1 MLKDNIFMYYFLKVK
16 EQFIS
21 LHLIYI
27 KHFMA
32 NNYLLNYWI
41 NEVHWG
47 YNYLLVVI
55 LLLVISI
62 LLYRIRKL
70 QKTIKKTNHSY
81 RFSFD
86 ILDNLPFPIFVKDIT
101 NDFRYYYW
109 NKESAAQ
116 SGISSEE
123 AIGHTD
129 YEIYGEERGE
139 KYRHIDKELIQ
150 AGKVYRK
157 EEKYTTPDGITHDT
171 IAVKSII
178 SWEGEKK
185 WLLATRW
192 DITQLKNY
200 ERELVAAKEE
210 LEKALK
216 KQKLA
221 LKSIDFGLIYIDKNY
236 RVQWEETRQIASLVK
251 GRRYIPGKICYQTS
265 ALRNEPCGQCAFK
278 KAIEQGK
285 IIRHTIRV
293 DDVDF
298 EVTATPVFG
307 DEKETEIIGGLLRFE
322 NITEKLKMDKM
333 LQEAKEKAEESN
345 RLKSA
350 FLANMSHEIRTP
362 LNAIVGFSE
371 MVCQTEGK
379 IIRHTIRVDDV
390 DFEVTATPVFGD
402 EKETEIIGGLLRFE
416 NITEKLKMDKMLQ
429 EAKEKAEE
437 SNRLKSAF
445 LANMSHEIRTP
456 LNAIVGF
463 SEMVCQTEEEEERK
477 EFVKIISSNNIL
489 LLQLIDDILDLSKI
503 EAGTMEFTFA
513 QTDINELMEGICRQM
528 QEKNSSPDIQILFTE
543 KADQCMMYTDRIRL
557 SQVIINFT
565 NNALKFTPK
574 GSIEMGYRIEEAK
587 DEIYFYVKDTGIGIP
602 ADKIDKVFERFVKL
616 NSFIKGT
623 GLGLAICRVI
633 VERLGGVIG
642 VESKE
647 GEGSRFWFRIPRSE
661 KIEK

>member
-1 MLKDNIFMYYFLKVK
+1 
-16 EQFIS
+16 
-21 LHLIYI
+21 
-27 KHFMA
+27 MA
-32 NNYLLNYWI
+32 NNILLISWISEAYWS
-41 NEVHWG
+41 
-47 YNYLLVVI
+47 YNYLLVII
-55 LLLVISI
+55 LLLIISI

-139 KYRHIDKELIQ
+139 KYRNIDKELVQ
-150 AGKVYRK
+150 EGKVYRK
-157 EEKYTTPDGITHDT
+157 EEKYITPDGITHDT

-178 SWEGEKK
+178 SWEGEKR

-192 DITQLKNY
+192 EITQLKNY

-322 NITEKLKMDKM
+322 NITEKLKM
-333 LQEAKEKAEESN
+333 N
-345 RLKSA
+345 R
-350 FLANMSHEIRTP
+350 
-362 LNAIVGFSE
+362 
-371 MVCQTEGK
+371 
-379 IIRHTIRVDDV
+379 
-390 DFEVTATPVFGD
+390 
-402 EKETEIIGGLLRFE
+402 
-416 NITEKLKMDKMLQ
+416 MLQ

-463 SEMVCQTEEEEERK
+463 SEMVCQTEEEEEK
-477 EFVKIISSNNIL
+477 QEFVKIISSNNIL

-503 EAGTMEFTFA
+503 EAGMIDLVMGRVDVPQLCREVIATFSHKKRDTA
-513 QTDINELMEGICRQM
+513 VELRFDENSPQIVIDADKNRIM
-528 QEKNSSPDIQILFTE
+528 QV
-543 KADQCMMYTDRIRL
+543 L
-557 SQVIINFT
+557 SNFLT
-565 NNALKFTPK
+565 NALKFTTK
-574 GSIEMGYRIEEAK
+574 GSITLSYLLE
-587 DEIYFYVKDTGIGIP
+587 DESQVRFCVTDTGKGIP
-602 ADKIDKVFERFVKL
+602 DEQKHEIFNRFVKL
-616 NSFIKGT
+616 DSFVQGA
-623 GLGLAICRVI
+623 GLGLSICQSLVKRM
-633 VERLGGVIG
+633 GGKIG
-642 VESKE
+642 VESRE
-647 GEGSRFWFRIPRSE
+647 GEGSCFWFTHPYVPGA
-661 KIEK
+661 

>member
-1 MLKDNIFMYYFLKVK
+1 
-16 EQFIS
+16 
-21 LHLIYI
+21 
-27 KHFMA
+27 MA
-32 NNYLLNYWI
+32 NNILSVIWITDQHWSYYYLLI
-41 NEVHWG
+41 G
-47 YNYLLVVI
+47 F
-55 LLLVISI
+55 LLLII
-62 LLYRIRKL
+62 CFLLYRLRQL
-70 QKTIKKTNHSY
+70 KKNIGKEQDYYHSL
-81 RFSFD
+81 FD
-86 ILDNLPFPIFVKDIT
+86 ILDNLPFPIMVKDIQ
-101 NDFRYYYW
+101 NSFRYYYW
-109 NKESAAQ
+109 NKESELQ
-116 SGISSEE
+116 SGIKREE
-123 AIGHTD
+123 AIGCTD
-129 YEIYGEERGE
+129 YEIYGEERGR
-139 KYRHIDKELIQ
+139 KYRDVDESLVQADKI
-150 AGKVYRK
+150 YRA
-157 EEKYTTPDGITHDT
+157 EESYSTVDGAVHDT

-178 SWEGEKK
+178 KWKEKKK
-185 WLLATRW
+185 WLLVTRW
-192 DITQLKNY
+192 DITRLKTY
-200 ERELVAAKEE
+200 ERELIAAKEE

-278 KAIEQGK
+278 KAIEQ
-285 IIRHTIRV
+285 
-293 DDVDF
+293 
-298 EVTATPVFG
+298 
-307 DEKETEIIGGLLRFE
+307 
-322 NITEKLKMDKM
+322 
-333 LQEAKEKAEESN
+333 
-345 RLKSA
+345 
-350 FLANMSHEIRTP
+350 
-362 LNAIVGFSE
+362 
-371 MVCQTEGK
+371 GK

>member
-1 MLKDNIFMYYFLKVK
+1 
-16 EQFIS
+16 
-21 LHLIYI
+21 
-27 KHFMA
+27 MA
-32 NNYLLNYWI
+32 
-41 NEVHWG
+41 
-47 YNYLLVVI
+47 
-55 LLLVISI
+55 
-62 LLYRIRKL
+62 
-70 QKTIKKTNHSY
+70 
-81 RFSFD
+81 
-86 ILDNLPFPIFVKDIT
+86 
-101 NDFRYYYW
+101 
-109 NKESAAQ
+109 A
-116 SGISSEE
+116 
-123 AIGHTD
+123 
-129 YEIYGEERGE
+129 
-139 KYRHIDKELIQ
+139 
-150 AGKVYRK
+150 
-157 EEKYTTPDGITHDT
+157 
-171 IAVKSII
+171 
-178 SWEGEKK
+178 
-185 WLLATRW
+185 RW

-221 LKSIDFGLIYIDKNY
+221 LKSIDFGLIYIDKKY

-293 DDVDF
+293 D
-298 EVTATPVFG
+298 
-307 DEKETEIIGGLLRFE
+307 
-322 NITEKLKMDKM
+322 N
-333 LQEAKEKAEESN
+333 
-345 RLKSA
+345 
-350 FLANMSHEIRTP
+350 
-362 LNAIVGFSE
+362 
-371 MVCQTEGK
+371 
-379 IIRHTIRVDDV
+379 V

>member
-371 MVCQTEGK
+371 MVCQTE
-379 IIRHTIRVDDV
+379 
-390 DFEVTATPVFGD
+390 
-402 EKETEIIGGLLRFE
+402 
-416 NITEKLKMDKMLQ
+416 
-429 EAKEKAEE
+429 
-437 SNRLKSAF
+437 
-445 LANMSHEIRTP
+445 
-456 LNAIVGF
+456 
-463 SEMVCQTEEEEERK
+463 EEEERK

-503 EAGTMEFTFA
+503 EAGTMEFTFAQTDINELMEGICRQMQEKNSSPDIQILFTEKADQCMMYTDRIRLSQVIINFTNNALKFTPKGTMEFTFA

>member
-265 ALRNEPCGQCAFK
+265 ALRNEPCEQCAFK

-285 IIRHTIRV
+285 IIRHTIRI
-293 DDVDF
+293 DNVDF

-307 DEKETEIIGGLLRFE
+307 
-322 NITEKLKMDKM
+322 N
-333 LQEAKEKAEESN
+333 
-345 RLKSA
+345 
-350 FLANMSHEIRTP
+350 
-362 LNAIVGFSE
+362 
-371 MVCQTEGK
+371 
-379 IIRHTIRVDDV
+379 
-390 DFEVTATPVFGD
+390 